1 MNDRPRRATALGFF
15 DGVHR
20 GHAAILQKT
29 AETARALG
37 LRPAALTFREHPRSM
52 TGGGAPPLLTSS
64 AQREALIRAQGMEEV
79 LFLTFD
85 REFAALSPEQFVV
98 EVLCRTIG
106 CGAVVSGEN
115 YRFGRGARG
124 TPELLRQM
132 GPELGLRVLT
142 CPAVTDGG
150 GPVSSTRVRRL
161 VESGEMESAGRM
173 LGRPFAVEGEVV
185 HGVRVGRRLG
195 FPTINILPQPGLAL
209 PPYGVYATW
218 VDVGGERIPAVTNV
232 GVRPT
237 FTDEGRVSVES
248 HLMGFDRDVYEQAA
262 RVDFLRFLRPE
273 RAFASAEELRGQIA
287 RDVQSALSA
296 QREVNL

>member
-1 MNDRPRRATALGFF
+1 MNERPLRAAALGFF

-29 AETARALG
+29 AETARVLA
-37 LRPAALTFREHPRSM
+37 LRPAALTFREHPRSL
-52 TGGGAPPLLTSS
+52 TGSGAPPLLTSNV
-64 AQREALIRAQGMEEV
+64 QREALIRAQGMEEV
-79 LFLTFD
+79 LLLTFD
-85 REFAALSPEQFVV
+85 SDFAALSPEQFVTD
-98 EVLCRTIG
+98 VLCKTFR

-132 GPELGLRVLT
+132 GPGLGLRVFT
-142 CPAVTDGG
+142 CPAVADEG

-173 LGRPFAVEGEVV
+173 LGRPFAIEGEVV

-209 PPYGVYATW
+209 PPYGVYATY
-218 VDVGGERIPAVTNV
+218 VDIGGERIPAVTNV

-248 HLMGFDRDVYEQAA
+248 HLMGFERDVYEQTA

-287 RDVQSALSA
+287 RDVQSALCA
-296 QREVNL
+296 QHEVNL